1 MATVMAHPPGLD
13 DPSEIRVSQDG
24 IFFVPR
30 RQCVPAGRLP
40 PHIAERRQSPFFEIA
55 GIGVVGFE

>member
-1 MATVMAHPPGLD
+1 MTLPKG
-13 DPSEIRVSQDG
+13 RVSQDG
-24 IFFVPR
+24 IFFVQR

-40 PHIAERRQSPFFEIA
+40 PHITGRRQPPLFEIA